1 MSPIQRFVII
11 QPIPKT
17 LYADKEF
24 LYSVLRDIWE
34 SNLRDNAGIPL
45 EGPLFYRRLNH
56 KIIDVRPN
64 IPILIHGPAF
74 NTLDNTSEE

>member
-1 MSPIQRFVII
+1 M
-11 QPIPKT
+11 
-17 LYADKEF
+17 YDDKEF

-34 SNLRDNAGIPL
+34 TILRDNAGIPL